1 MRVNPQTGRLE
12 DDNGNPL
19 PMGAAIPMD
28 QVAPQGP
35 PPGMAPG
42 ALAANARAGMDLSQP
57 VMLDRGGNDGPPMGL
72 PQQTP
77 VAQPSPVTPQQPPPM
92 VRESGTIS
100 HTHEVASPEER
111 RAMAAM
117 RATDQDAI
125 RIAGQQGQLGQEQA
139 QQQLQA
145 TQAQAGL
152 RQQQAQET
160 QARIDTGQ
168 AEAAAAKAQFDGER
182 EKLSKMDVKDFW
194 STRTTGQKVAAA
206 ISLAMG
212 AVGGVLTGKGGNV
225 AMDVIHKAVDDD
237 YRLQRAQIETQRG
250 KLGDAE
256 KNLHMTNEER
266 ARKLSELEV
275 SQTAKWLGV
284 ADAAKVRAA
293 EVGTRAAAVQ
303 AQVISNG
310 AQEKAQ
316 AHYQQWLQGMRD
328 KVTSSGTSV
337 TGTGT
342 TSGEATRAQGKQ
354 MEKAALAAQLA
365 DDFRNGGDQQ
375 LSEAAK
381 ARILKNDRLMH
392 AQKDSTLATWLQGMA
407 PGSIVPTNRYDGL
420 TDREKEIA
428 NSQRLMAEKAAAL
441 NYTAGGEKSL
451 DAMVAEF
458 DPTVP
463 GGNSRQKIENIRNIM
478 NANAGLA
485 GKQMGVAQQGIK
497 TGAAGAP
504 QGRPALSPADRAE
517 LETFVRTNPNDP
529 RAARARQLLGL

>member
-1 MRVNPQTGRLE
+1 MRVNPQTGQLE

-19 PMGAAIPMD
+19 PTGTAVPMN

-42 ALAANARAGMDLSQP
+42 ALAANARAGQDLSLP
-57 VMLDRGGNDGPPMGL
+57 VMLDRGGNDAPPMGL
-72 PQQTP
+72 PLQTP
-77 VAQPSPVTPQQPPPM
+77 AAAPSPPVAPQPPPM
-92 VRESGTIS
+92 VRDTGTWS
-100 HTHEVASPEER
+100 RTHEAPLPAER
-111 RAMAAM
+111 EAM
-117 RATDQDAI
+117 RQVTLGDKEAE
-125 RIAGQQGQLGQEQA
+125 RLAGQQG
-139 QQQLQA
+139 
-145 TQAQAGL
+145 
-152 RQQQAQET
+152 
-160 QARIDTGQ
+160 DVDK
-168 AEAAAAKAQFDGER
+168 AKAQQELEAAQAKAAQRQLQTIQVGAAVDQGQAAVAEAKQKYDAESDR
-182 EKLSKMDVKDFW
+182 LSKMDVKDWW
-194 STRTTGQKVAAA
+194 STRSTGQKIAAA
-206 ISLAMG
+206 ISVAMG
-212 AVGGVLTGKGGNV
+212 ALGGALTGKGGTSGV
-225 AMDVIHKAVDDD
+225 MDILNKSMDDE
-237 YRLQRAQIETQRG
+237 YRLQRAQIDVQAKKVEGAKENVGMARQAHADAIANLELKQAATWNA
-250 KLGDAE
+250 LGDA
-256 KNLHMTNEER
+256 
-266 ARKLSELEV
+266 A
-275 SQTAKWLGV
+275 
-284 ADAAKVRAA
+284 AAKAA
-293 EVGTRAAAVQ
+293 QVGTQAAAVQ
-303 AQVISNG
+303 AQVIKNN
-310 AQEKAQ
+310 AEQKTNVHLE
-316 AHYQQWLQGMRD
+316 QWLEGQRQ
-328 KVTSSGTSV
+328 KVTTGGTSV

-504 QGRPALSPADRAE
+504 PPSTTADDQAAIQWARSH
-517 LETFVRTNPNDP
+517 PNDP
-529 RAARARQLLGL
+529 RARSILQLHGL